1 MMTDREKTQAQIE
14 ARLRQF
20 GQTISE
26 LKVKTEQRQDKFNGQ
41 MRKTLD
47 DIEKQHEKAHQRLQT
62 MSSLADADWSAT
74 ETDVSN
80 HLDDID
86 AALRRAFSH
95 YN

>member
-1 MMTDREKTQAQIE
+1 MITDREKTQAQIE

-41 MRKTLD
+41 MRQTLD

-62 MSSLADADWSAT
+62 MSSLGDADWSAT
-74 ETDVSN
+74 ETDVSQY
-80 HLDDID
+80 LDDID
-86 AALRRAFSH
+86 AGLRRALAH
-95 YN
+95 YK